1 MMSSTWPSPWQGLG
15 VSIISSS
22 EEALTRANLDWSVEK
37 IPIAQI
43 FPDGTSKIINNE
55 FSLTRSSD
63 KSHLSIVGNAYK
75 PVQNSEVWDAFSKLI
90 KQASMEMSVVGSLN
104 DGRHL
109 WALAKIG
116 YDFTI
121 FDEDII
127 EGYALLSAPHKMG
140 KGISI
145 QHLNL
150 RRYGMNTFLERN
162 TKRISHVKM
171 FDKSLNAV
179 ALDILTNAKDNSE
192 LFEEKAIKLS
202 KSLASREDV
211 KRYLLRVFDP
221 SAYKSGSP
229 IEKASRPAKIAYEM
243 LDAQPGS
250 RLKSSKNT
258 WWGAF
263 NTVVYTIDH
272 KLGRDRNRALMSAW
286 FGGRSTI
293 KIKALDMALEH
304 ATI

>member
-1 MMSSTWPSPWQGLG
+1 MSSSTWPAPWQGLG
-15 VSIISSS
+15 VSIISNS
-22 EEALTRANLDWSVEK
+22 EEALKRANLDWSVEK
-37 IPIAQI
+37 VPIAQI

-75 PVQNSEVWDAFSKLI
+75 PIQNSEVWEAFSKVI

-116 YDFTI
+116 YDFTL
-121 FDEDII
+121 FDEDYV

-140 KGISI
+140 KGISV

-150 RRYGMNTFLERN
+150 RHIGMNTFLEKN

-171 FDKSLNAV
+171 FDKSLNNV
-179 ALDILTNAKDNSE
+179 ALDILTNAKENSE
-192 LFEEKAIKLS
+192 TFEEKAIKLS
-202 KSLASREDV
+202 KASASREDI
-211 KRYLLRVFDP
+211 KRYLIRVFDP
-221 SAYKSGSP
+221 KAYKSGLTLES
-229 IEKASRPAKIAYEM
+229 ASRPAKIAYEM

-250 RLKSSKNT
+250 RLKSCKGT

-272 KLGRDRNRALMSAW
+272 KLGRDRNRTLMSAW
-286 FGGRSTI
+286 FGGRSII

-304 ATI
+304 ANI